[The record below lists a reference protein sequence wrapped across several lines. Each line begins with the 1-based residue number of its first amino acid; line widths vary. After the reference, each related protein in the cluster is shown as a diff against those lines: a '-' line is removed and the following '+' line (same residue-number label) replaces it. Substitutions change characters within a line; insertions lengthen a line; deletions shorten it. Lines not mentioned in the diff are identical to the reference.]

1 VSAADSE
8 LPLVIPAGDAAAMVV
23 FADEI
28 TIEVNS
34 QVHALAHAIDRKHLA
49 GVLDLV
55 VAYSTL
61 LIHYDPLAI
70 TFGDVEEA
78 VREAVAAGLTHAEG
92 EARLRELPTVYGGCY
107 GPDLPEIARM
117 AGMSEED
124 VIRLHSGATYTVY
137 MLGFAPGFP
146 YLGGLPPQLALPRLE
161 TPRERVPEGTV
172 AIANQTTIYALTSP
186 GGWRWVGRTPI
197 KLFDPS
203 KDSPTYVV
211 AGDKVRFIPITEEE
225 YLAMG
230 GEKCS

>member
-1 VSAADSE
+1 MTASAPE
-8 LPLVIPAGDAAAMVV
+8 LPSVIPAGDAAVMAA

-28 TIEVNS
+28 TLEVNS
-34 QVHALAHAIDRKHLA
+34 RVHALAHAIDRRQLP

-61 LIHYDPLAI
+61 LIHYDPLTI
-70 TFGDVEEA
+70 TFDDVEKV
-78 VREAVAAGLTHAEG
+78 VREAVAAGLNHDMG
-92 EARLRELPTVYGGCY
+92 ETRLRELPTVYGGCY

-117 AGMSEED
+117 VGMSEEE
-124 VIRLHSGATYTVY
+124 VIRLHSEAIYTVY

-172 AIANQTTIYALTSP
+172 AIANQTTIYAVTSP
-186 GGWRWVGRTPI
+186 GGWRWVGRTPV

-203 KDSPTYVV
+203 KDPPTYVV
-211 AGDKVRFIPITEEE
+211 AGDKVRFVPISEEE